1 MARRSNKRM
10 RSPVRTAT
18 DSTALSDAQWR
29 SIFTPTAHI
38 DDIPMWRAAEDG
50 RFFNPDAGYEP
61 AARNFHTGR
70 PARFSVS
77 VSPFH
82 TVHGRSVVS
91 RSYFTGMPRGFQVPV
106 GVKFSNPL
114 SVVACVRRKVRRAV
128 MFAKGKTRKG
138 SGSRHRRFNS
148 LSNVRC

>member
-1 MARRSNKRM
+1 MKMRRSSNKRM
-10 RSPVRTAT
+10 RSAVRVT
-18 DSTALSDAQWR
+18 DAYSTLSDVQWR

-50 RFFNPDAGYEP
+50 RFFNPDPEP
-61 AARNFHTGR
+61 PARELSGR

-82 TVHGRSVVS
+82 KVHGRSVIA
-91 RSYFTGMPRGFQVPV
+91 RSYFTGFPRGLQVPV
-106 GVKFSNPL
+106 GIKFSNPL
-114 SVVACVRRKVRRAV
+114 SVTACIRRKVRRMV

-138 SGSRHRRFNS
+138 AGSRRRVWGRY
-148 LSNVRC
+148 SNVRC